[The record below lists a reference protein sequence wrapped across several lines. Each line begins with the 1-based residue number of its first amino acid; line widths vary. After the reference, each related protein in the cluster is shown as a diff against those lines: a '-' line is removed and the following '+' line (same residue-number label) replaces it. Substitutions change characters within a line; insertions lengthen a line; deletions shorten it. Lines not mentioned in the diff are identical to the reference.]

1 MSLKKAFA
9 SVLKAMR
16 ATRMLSQKNL
26 AEVSSRTYISKL
38 ERGQCSPTLEMITSL
53 SAPLRVSPLTLI
65 ALTIGAESG
74 QSIKTLVDR
83 LESELTELANAGVLD
98 NLDIP
103 LATSPTRK
111 PNASSP
117 KTRYTASSFQQAE
130 FCFAD

>member
-16 ATRMLSQKNL
+16 ATRTLSQKNL

-53 SAPLRVSPLTLI
+53 SSPLRVSPLTLI

-74 QSIKTLVDR
+74 QSIKTLVSR
-83 LESELTELANAGVLD
+83 LESELTELASAGVLD

-103 LATSPTRK
+103 LATSPTQK
-111 PNASSP
+111 QNASSP
-117 KTRYTASSFQQAE
+117 KTKYPASSFQQAE
-130 FCFAD
+130 LCFAD